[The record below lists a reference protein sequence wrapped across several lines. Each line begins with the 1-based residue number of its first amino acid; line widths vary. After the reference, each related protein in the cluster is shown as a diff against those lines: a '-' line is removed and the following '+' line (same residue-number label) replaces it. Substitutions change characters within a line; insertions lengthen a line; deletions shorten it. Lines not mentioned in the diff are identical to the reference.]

1 MHVSMADTAKA
12 SHDKIPFFRV
22 HPREDAE
29 GSTRQL
35 AEQAV
40 RPVSVRAEEDEE
52 KARSHAH
59 AYSQRC
65 SLFLIRLRNACS
77 RCPEF
82 CSCHWAK

>member
-35 AEQAV
+35 AEQAAV
-40 RPVSVRAEEDEE
+40 GPGVLSG
-52 KARSHAH
+52 RSASPHVPWGRLVTSLTCQWASH
-59 AYSQRC
+59 SFSC
-65 SLFLIRLRNACS
+65 SPSPGSLKLHQAL
-77 RCPEF
+77 
-82 CSCHWAK
+82 